1 VRRIFEMVGMGKV
14 ATSGHEA
21 REMGLLRST
30 DRVTVN
36 RDRLLHDAKNMVL
49 ALDRVGYSPPKPRTD
64 IRVVGEPGLAALR
77 VGLDQM
83 ERAGWISAYD
93 KLLGGELAWV
103 LCGGEVSASS
113 RVSEDYLLELEKEAF
128 MRLCEQDKTLDR
140 MEHILKTGKPL
151 RN

>member
-1 VRRIFEMVGMGKV
+1 
-14 ATSGHEA
+14 
-21 REMGLLRST
+21 
-30 DRVTVN
+30 
-36 RDRLLHDAKNMVL
+36 VL